1 MKYILIRRLGFLII
15 VAVTYVREVI
25 VNVEGN
31 AILQDFLQ
39 GPLFD
44 YSIDMRFA
52 VCYMDFET
60 QNALIYPLLNKNIT
74 TWFVQ
79 VLQVL
84 PKKKKKNLN
93 KIIHTELHSPQN
105 FYKMPIAKTMI
116 LFLQKGIW
124 NLQLIKKLSNLLFL
138 WLCSSRNRT
147 KLPFALFW
155 AN

>member
-1 MKYILIRRLGFLII
+1 M
-15 VAVTYVREVI
+15 AVTYVREVI

-74 TWFVQ
+74 TWFFQ
-79 VLQVL
+79 VLQLL
-84 PKKKKKNLN
+84 PKKKKKILN
-93 KIIHTELHSPQN
+93 KIIHTKLHSPQN

-138 WLCSSRNRT
+138 WLCSSRNIMNLQL
-147 KLPFALFW
+147 KYFSIWFFFF
-155 AN
+155 

>member
-1 MKYILIRRLGFLII
+1 MA
-15 VAVTYVREVI
+15 VAYVREVI

-138 WLCSSRNRT
+138 WLCSSRNIMNLQL
-147 KLPFALFW
+147 KYFSIWFFFF
-155 AN
+155 